1 MTTLSETWPE
11 ICQTMRQRIGDAAF
25 EAWLRPIKAR
35 VEETTQTLVL
45 EVPSG
50 FHKDWITQH
59 YELAIRDLLKNS
71 PAVKNLDY
79 LINPGLTAAEPS
91 SRPAVPA
98 PAGAGTSA
106 APASSAPRDDVI
118 LNTKYTFD
126 GFVVGPSNRF
136 THAACVSIADSP
148 AKAYNPLFIYGKV
161 GLGKTHLMQA
171 ICHRIRAIHPGYR
184 FHYTTS
190 ERFTNDLINA
200 IRDRSTKAFREKFR
214 NVDVLLIDDIHFIAG
229 KEATQEEFFH
239 TFNALYDSHKQI
251 IISSDRPPKEIQ
263 RLEERLSSR
272 FGWGLVADIQPPDL
286 ETRVAIL
293 KKKIEGESVD
303 FPDEA
308 LHFIAET
315 IKTNIRELEGA
326 LVRVIAYSLL
336 EEKPITADSVKTVLK
351 DLLKESARQI
361 SLEDVQRV
369 VCEYYRIPAD
379 DLKSRRRAKNVV
391 LPRQVAMYMARELT
405 QLSLPEIGS
414 GFGGK
419 DHTTVLYA
427 VRKIKR
433 EIKTNP
439 SIHRDV
445 DKLFGFFRGS

>member
-1 MTTLSETWPE
+1 MTTTHEAWPD
-11 ICQTMRQRIGDAAF
+11 ICQTMHQRIGDAAF
-25 EAWLRPIKAR
+25 EAWLKPIRAR
-35 VEETTQTLVL
+35 VEDASHTLVL
-45 EVPSG
+45 EVPSD
-50 FHKDWITQH
+50 FHRDWIAQH
-59 YELAIRDLLKNS
+59 YELSIRDLLKNS
-71 PAVKNLDY
+71 PTVKDLAY
-79 LINPGLTAAEPS
+79 LINPGLIAP
-91 SRPAVPA
+91 RPAGRPA
-98 PAGAGTSA
+98 AAAKASA
-106 APASSAPRDDVI
+106 APASEVI
-118 LNTKYTFD
+118 ALNPKYQFEN
-126 GFVVGPSNRF
+126 FVVGPSNRF

-148 AKAYNPLFIYGKV
+148 AKAYNPLFIYAKV

-171 ICHRIRAIHPGYR
+171 ICHRMRGLHPGQR
-184 FHYTTS
+184 FYYTTS

-200 IRDRSTKAFREKFR
+200 IRDRSTKAFRDKFR

-263 RLEERLSSR
+263 RLEERLVSR

-308 LHFIAET
+308 LHFIAEI

-336 EEKPITADSVKTVLK
+336 DEKPITVDSVKTVLK

-361 SLEDVQRV
+361 SLDDILRV
-369 VCEYYRIPAD
+369 VAEYYHTPLE
-379 DLKSRRRAKNVV
+379 DLKSRRRARNIV
-391 LPRQVAMYMARELT
+391 LPRQVAMYVAREVT
-405 QLSLPEIGS
+405 QLSLPEIGL

-419 DHTTVLYA
+419 DHTTVIHA
-427 VRKIKR
+427 VNKIKK
-433 EIKTNP
+433 EIKTN
-439 SIHRDV
+439 SSVQAAVEKILR
-445 DKLFGFFRGS
+445 FFQGP

>member
-1 MTTLSETWPE
+1 MTTLSGAWPE
-11 ICQTMRQRIGDAAF
+11 ICETMRQRIGDAAF
-25 EAWLRPIKAR
+25 EAWLKPIRAR
-35 VEETTQTLVL
+35 IEETTQTLVL

-50 FHKDWITQH
+50 FHKDWIAQH
-59 YELAIRDLLKNS
+59 YELAIRDLLTNS
-71 PAVKNLDY
+71 SSIKNLDY
-79 LINPGLTAAEPS
+79 LINPGLTAGSPT
-91 SRPAVPA
+91 SRPVTAAAAPKAPGA
-98 PAGAGTSA
+98 PAAGEEA
-106 APASSAPRDDVI
+106 F
-118 LNTKYTFD
+118 LNPKYTFE

-136 THAACVSIADSP
+136 THAACVSIAESP

-171 ICHRIRAIHPGYR
+171 ICHRIRATHPGQR
-184 FHYTTS
+184 FFYTTS

-214 NVDVLLIDDIHFIAG
+214 FVDVLLIDDIHFIAG

-263 RLEERLSSR
+263 RLEERLVSR

-293 KKKIEGESVD
+293 KKKIESESVD

-315 IKTNIRELEGA
+315 IRTNVRELEGA
-326 LVRVIAYSLL
+326 LIRVIAYSLL
-336 EEKPITADSVKTVLK
+336 EESPITADSVKTVLK
-351 DLLKESARQI
+351 DLLKESARQV
-361 SLEDVQRV
+361 SLEDVLRIV
-369 VCEYYRIPAD
+369 AEYYHIPPD
-379 DLKSRRRAKNVV
+379 DLKSRRRVKNVV
-391 LPRQVAMYMARELT
+391 LPRQVAMFIARELT

-427 VRKIKR
+427 VNKIKR

-439 SIHRDV
+439 RVQNDV
-445 DKLFGFFRGS
+445 DKLFGFFRGP

>member
-1 MTTLSETWPE
+1 MTILPEAWPE

-25 EAWLRPIKAR
+25 EAWLKPIKAR

-45 EVPSG
+45 EVPSD
-50 FHKDWITQH
+50 FHKDWIAQH

-71 PAVKNLDY
+71 PSVKNLDY
-79 LINPGLTAAEPS
+79 LINPGL
-91 SRPAVPA
+91 VPA
-98 PAGAGTSA
+98 GQPGRPPAALPVRAA
-106 APASSAPRDDVI
+106 APARDATL
-118 LNTKYTFD
+118 LNPKYTFE

-136 THAACVSIADSP
+136 THAACVSIAESP
-148 AKAYNPLFIYGKV
+148 AKAYNPLFIYARV
-161 GLGKTHLMQA
+161 GMGKTHLMQA
-171 ICHRIRAIHPGYR
+171 ICHHIRCVHPELR
-184 FHYTTS
+184 FYYTTS

-214 NVDVLLIDDIHFIAG
+214 NVDILLIDDIHFIAG

-263 RLEERLSSR
+263 RLEERLASR

-336 EEKPITADSVKTVLK
+336 EERPITIDSVKAVLK
-351 DLLKESARQI
+351 DLLKESARQV
-361 SLEDVQRV
+361 SLEDILRV
-369 VCEYYRIPAD
+369 VAEFYRIPAD
-379 DLKSRRRAKNVV
+379 DLKNRRRVKNVV
-391 LPRQVAMYMARELT
+391 RPRQVAMYMARELT
-405 QLSLPEIGS
+405 PLSLFEIGM

-427 VRKIKR
+427 VNKIKR
-433 EIKTNP
+433 EIKTDP
-439 SIHRDV
+439 SVQNDV
-445 DKLFGFFRGS
+445 DGVLKFFRGS

>member
-1 MTTLSETWPE
+1 MTTLSEAWPE
-11 ICQTMRQRIGDAAF
+11 ICQTMRQRIGDTAF
-25 EAWLRPIKAR
+25 EAWLKPIKAR
-35 VEETTQTLVL
+35 VEETTRTLVL
-45 EVPSG
+45 EVPSD
-50 FHKDWITQH
+50 FHKDWIAQH

-71 PAVKNLDY
+71 STVKNLDY
-79 LINPGLTAAEPS
+79 LINPGL
-91 SRPAVPA
+91 A
-98 PAGAGTSA
+98 PAAPSGPAARSSAA
-106 APASSAPRDDVI
+106 APASAAAAARDEVI
-118 LNTKYTFD
+118 LNPKYTFE

-171 ICHRIRAIHPGYR
+171 ICHRMRSVQPGLR
-184 FHYTTS
+184 FYYTTS

-251 IISSDRPPKEIQ
+251 IVSSDRPPKEIQ
-263 RLEERLSSR
+263 RLEERLASR

-293 KKKIEGESVD
+293 KKKIESESVD

-336 EEKPITADSVKTVLK
+336 EEKAVTLDSVKAVLK
-351 DLLKESARQI
+351 DLLVESARQV
-361 SLEDVQRV
+361 SLEDVLRV
-369 VCEYYRIPAD
+369 VGGYYHIPAT
-379 DLKSRRRAKNVV
+379 DLKSRRRVKNLV
-391 LPRQVAMYMARELT
+391 LPRQVAMYLARELT
-405 QLSLPEIGS
+405 QLSLPEIGM

-427 VRKIKR
+427 VNKIKR
-433 EIKTNP
+433 EIKVNQAL
-439 SIHRDV
+439 HDDV
-445 DKLFGFFRGS
+445 DKILAFFKGG